1 MFELLNVMSFVT
13 IAALLK
19 KLYLL
24 LSYRMSR
31 METFYNQFDS
41 KKQTNVRVKNNL
53 TVYMYMHIKCLQGK
67 K

>member
-1 MFELLNVMSFVT
+1 MFELLNVRSFVT

-31 METFYNQFDS
+31 METFYNQFDA
-41 KKQTNVRVKNNL
+41 KKQKNVRVKNNL